1 MRDEEAQRIQT
12 TPSSSSSSTGSAS
25 SFSAKKDGSG
35 FEGLFG
41 RGKYKLWALAAIT
54 LLALWSMYT
63 GSVTLKWSADNLTT
77 SSDDLDHSIHGDLD
91 VLDVDERVKM
101 VTQMWNVYKHSSI
114 ARLPRFWRD
123 AFGAAYQELTSDVA
137 SVRNAALLEIAKMS
151 FRSTDVYDP
160 PPVES
165 AARLKLNTMKS
176 NDFSLEWNG
185 ELDFWRVM
193 LQISLWV
200 KRPKH
205 SLA

>member
-1 MRDEEAQRIQT
+1 
-12 TPSSSSSSTGSAS
+12 
-25 SFSAKKDGSG
+25 
-35 FEGLFG
+35 
-41 RGKYKLWALAAIT
+41 
-54 LLALWSMYT
+54 MYT

-193 LQISLWV
+193 LQISLSV

-205 SLA
+205 SLALLYVTSGKLRL